1 MNPKQKSG
9 RCGLTLIVASL
20 AGAFS
25 CLLSS
30 ARAET
35 LPGGVSDIIRD
46 LGEMRDVSWGL
57 LESARKAYPTNESAL
72 ADLNVRYIEASAVAN
87 SLIEQFQLETA
98 AHTTLQVKR
107 YEKTVARTKDKC
119 QAFTNAWHKLM
130 SPAIRTRG
138 AVTNSSGSGSS
149 SSGTGAGLPQSV
161 DQSFTYAAKAV
172 TIVDGMLGVLS
183 KNKKTFR
190 DLDEQQRVEVR
201 KLLEERRWK
210 SLDWSARDNQAV
222 IKESGAPAGKP
233 AGSKS
238 GATNSPTL

>member
-1 MNPKQKSG
+1 M
-9 RCGLTLIVASL
+9 VASL
-20 AGAFS
+20 AGAFA

-57 LESARKAYPTNESAL
+57 LDSARKAYPTNEAAL

-130 SPAIRTRG
+130 SPVIKTRG
-138 AVTNSSGSGSS
+138 TTTSSSGSGAS
-149 SSGTGAGLPQSV
+149 SSGTGTALPHSV
-161 DQSFTYAAKAV
+161 DQSFTYAAKTVA
-172 TIVDGMLGVLS
+172 IVDGMLGVLS

-190 DLDEQQRVEVR
+190 DLDEQQRIEVR

-210 SLDWSARDNQAV
+210 PLDWVARENSPV
-222 IKESGAPAGKP
+222 LKESGAPAGKP
-233 AGSKS
+233 AGGKS
-238 GATNSPTL
+238 GSTNPSTL